1 MKLNE
6 LRPAE
11 GALKNRKRIG
21 RGKGSGNGK
30 TAGAGEKGQKSRRG
44 YSSQRGF
51 EGGQMPLHRRLPKRG
66 FTNIHALQ
74 LQELGLDFLATHFA
88 EGETVCL
95 EALRDKNLADPKV
108 GGIVV
113 LKRGELT
120 HKLTVVANRVTK
132 GAREAILAAGG
143 TIEEPCAPKGVGKQA
158 K

>member
-6 LRPAE
+6 LQPAL
-11 GALKNRKRIG
+11 GAVKDRKRVG
-21 RGKGSGNGK
+21 RGKGSGHGK
-30 TAGAGEKGQKSRRG
+30 TSCRGEKGQKSRRG

-66 FTNIHALQ
+66 FTNIHATVM
-74 LQELGLDFLATHFA
+74 QELGLDFISTHFA

-95 EALRDKNLADPKV
+95 EALRDKKLANPKV

>member
-11 GALKNRKRIG
+11 GATKNRKRIG

-30 TAGAGEKGQKSRRG
+30 TAGSGEKGQKSRRG

-66 FTNIHALQ
+66 FTNIHAIK
-74 LQELGLDFLATHFA
+74 LQELGLDFISTHFT

-95 EALRDKNLADPKV
+95 ESLRDKKLAAPKT

-113 LKRGELT
+113 LTRRLDEVAGQRDSGVLERGKTAVLIGP
-120 HKLTVVANRVTK
+120 RQ
-132 GAREAILAAGG
+132 GR
-143 TIEEPCAPKGVGKQA
+143 
-158 K
+158 